1 MEIFWIIDFLINLCL
16 FILFKILFIKLFICI
31 YLYNDKFE
39 VLVIKLLSE
48 DCYFVVLIKFDREFV
63 YFIGENINID
73 CFFF

>member
-63 YFIGENINID
+63 YFIEENINID